1 MEEILK
7 LQPCLTDRP
16 SSLQFLYDKVSVH
29 VRGLSSLGVL
39 SQEYGTLLTPIIMS
53 KLPNEIQ
60 LEIAGKSTNEVWKI
74 NELLDTIKG
83 EVESRE
89 ASEAV
94 KTQEVPIQQLPN
106 PGSNSSRLIRT
117 ANALFTTERK

>member
-16 SSLQFLYDKVSVH
+16 SSLRFLYDKVSVH

-39 SQEYGTLLTPIIMS
+39 FQEYGTLLIPIIVS
-53 KLPNEIQ
+53 KLPNKIQ

-74 NELLDTIKG
+74 NELLDKIKG

-94 KTQEVPIQQLPN
+94 KTQEVPIQKLPN
-106 PGSNSSRLIRT
+106 PGSNSSRSIST